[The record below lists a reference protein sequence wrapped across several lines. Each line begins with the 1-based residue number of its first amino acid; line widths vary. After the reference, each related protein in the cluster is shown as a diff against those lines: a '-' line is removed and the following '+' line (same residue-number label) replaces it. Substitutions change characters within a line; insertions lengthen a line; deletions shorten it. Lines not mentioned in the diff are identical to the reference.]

1 MSITRNNSGLQ
12 ASVEAGMNR
21 LTIRLIVLLLGVG
34 QGFMVGAGGEP
45 GYLAVAGPLNLRF
58 QAKRPSAALPTP
70 KQAGVDEVEVGLM
83 QGPPVPVEL
92 FLRGT
97 EKSKEEKP
105 EPLAPLKPLPAPAV
119 APVITPPVDP
129 LGSIQPLTQDPD
141 VVSGRILVKY
151 FNSGPSTNGTAVL
164 SLPFGFTPPQPVQAP
179 SSRAVYTTNPSP

>member
-1 MSITRNNSGLQ
+1 MNSLRNNPLSQ
-12 ASVEAGMNR
+12 ASVDAGMNGR
-21 LTIRLIVLLLGVG
+21 TISLIVLLLGVS
-34 QGFMVGAGGEP
+34 QGLMLGTGDGS
-45 GYLAVAGPLNLRF
+45 GYLTAAGPLNLRF

-70 KQAGVDEVEVGLM
+70 TQAGVDDVEVGLM

-97 EKSKEEKP
+97 EKAKEDKP
-105 EPLAPLKPLPAPAV
+105 EPVAPLKPLPVPAV
-119 APVITPPVDP
+119 APVIAPPADP

-151 FNSGPSTNGTAVL
+151 FSSGPSTNTTTVL

>member
-1 MSITRNNSGLQ
+1 VG
-12 ASVEAGMNR
+12 VNR
-21 LTIRLIVLLLGVG
+21 PNFWPVVLLLALT
-34 QGFMVGAGGEP
+34 QGLMLGAESDP
-45 GYLAVAGPLNLRF
+45 GYLAVAGPLSLRF
-58 QAKRPSAALPTP
+58 QSKRPPVPSPAPV
-70 KQAGVDEVEVGLM
+70 GGEEVEVGLM

-97 EKSKEEKP
+97 EKPKDEKP
-105 EPLAPLKPLPAPAV
+105 EPAAPLKPLPAPPIN
-119 APVITPPVDP
+119 PVSSLPVDP

-151 FNSGPSTNGTAVL
+151 FNPGPTTNGTAVL